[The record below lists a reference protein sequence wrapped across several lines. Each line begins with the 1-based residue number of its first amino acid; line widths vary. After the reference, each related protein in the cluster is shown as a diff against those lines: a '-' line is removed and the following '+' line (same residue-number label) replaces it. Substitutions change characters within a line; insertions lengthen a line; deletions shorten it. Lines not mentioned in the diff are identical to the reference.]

1 MDEDG
6 YPTEETLEKIRTW
19 EIKTGK
25 DWTAAFDYIESLWMY
40 PEYFRKGKRRTRAWK
55 GGPLERTYEI
65 STGGW
70 SGHESIIS
78 AMEENFMLWVPTWSN
93 IRRGGHYTFRVAES
107 A

>member
-19 EIKTGK
+19 AGTPA
-25 DWTAAFDYIESLWMY
+25 DAFTYIESLWIY
-40 PEYFRKGKRRTRAWK
+40 PEYFRKGKRRTRDWK
-55 GGPLERTYEI
+55 GGPLQRTYEI

-70 SGHESIIS
+70 SGHESIIG
-78 AMEENFMLWVPTWSN
+78 AMEENFMLWAISWENV
-93 IRRGGHYTFRVAES
+93 RRGGHYTFRVAES